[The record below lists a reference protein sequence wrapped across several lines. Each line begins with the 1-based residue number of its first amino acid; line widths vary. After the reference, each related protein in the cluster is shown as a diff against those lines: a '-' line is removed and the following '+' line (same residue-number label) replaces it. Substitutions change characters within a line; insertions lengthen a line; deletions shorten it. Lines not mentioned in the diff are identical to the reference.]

1 MAMFGRGRKNWPMQ
15 KSSHVWNKN
24 VCTWWALGGEH
35 GRGPR
40 ANALS
45 VPRPGPQA
53 KPPPPSCPLCS
64 SRMPH
69 AYRRCPEIRRA
80 AAPFRTSG
88 RHPRSR
94 HPFFPAAH
102 RRSGPFRA
110 ASCRNL
116 QIGRGRFAF
125 PGSWDLTGGV
135 VAAPG
140 ASGVALRLPSTTSGR
155 PPSAEPSFVRPVS
168 QPRTFLPPPLSG
180 PLRTAGDPHP
190 FRSPSS
196 WQYRPLPP
204 PSSCYR
210 PVTCHLHIACYPG
223 SGRPPLFPLP
233 PPPPPASRSCFG
245 TSPRVPAPLAVP
257 QLAGCRTMSEGG
269 DDPFCHYSQPDTSFS
284 TSQYPP
290 PLPFST
296 PALQASGS
304 QTPAHGL
311 SGFNMHDFLGTSSAS
326 AAHRGMA
333 GSVPDYFGTSIS
345 AAAQGSMA
353 GSMQGYSGYCI
364 PSGHFQMPQHSS
376 ILPMAG
382 PARHSISSL
391 PTFQGGPYSSLRTMH
406 IPAVP
411 PVYGDLPPLLFA
423 ISKHNLQNCNL
434 LNFVQI
440 IPCRIIWRGQQ
451 PSGS

>member
-155 PPSAEPSFVRPVS
+155 PPSAEPSFVCPVS
-168 QPRTFLPPPLSG
+168 
-180 PLRTAGDPHP
+180 
-190 FRSPSS
+190 
-196 WQYRPLPP
+196 
-204 PSSCYR
+204 
-210 PVTCHLHIACYPG
+210 
-223 SGRPPLFPLP
+223 
-233 PPPPPASRSCFG
+233 
-245 TSPRVPAPLAVP
+245 
-257 QLAGCRTMSEGG
+257 
-269 DDPFCHYSQPDTSFS
+269 
-284 TSQYPP
+284 
-290 PLPFST
+290 
-296 PALQASGS
+296 
-304 QTPAHGL
+304 
-311 SGFNMHDFLGTSSAS
+311 
-326 AAHRGMA
+326 
-333 GSVPDYFGTSIS
+333 
-345 AAAQGSMA
+345 
-353 GSMQGYSGYCI
+353 
-364 PSGHFQMPQHSS
+364 
-376 ILPMAG
+376 
-382 PARHSISSL
+382 
-391 PTFQGGPYSSLRTMH
+391 
-406 IPAVP
+406 
-411 PVYGDLPPLLFA
+411 
-423 ISKHNLQNCNL
+423 
-434 LNFVQI
+434 
-440 IPCRIIWRGQQ
+440 
-451 PSGS
+451 